1 MPRRADEP
9 DDRRDLAP
17 ARRALAAWYD
27 RERRDLPWRGV
38 RDPWAIL
45 VSEVML
51 QQTTVAAATPYW
63 RRFVERWP
71 TPGDLA
77 AAERDELLAEWAGL
91 GYYRRAHLLMDT
103 ALAVAETHDGALPTT
118 ADALRELRGIG
129 EYTAA
134 AVASIAH
141 GEAVAAV
148 DGNVERV
155 VTRLG
160 AIGGDPKK
168 AATKRRVRAF
178 ADAWLDRA
186 RPGDHNQAVME
197 LGATI
202 CRPRGPACE
211 RCPVRAHC
219 AACARGEPERF
230 PQTAPRPATTPITR
244 VAVLARR
251 ADGRVLLER
260 RAGPPNEGFLE
271 LPQRDVPTTDGAPTD
286 DDVSAAL
293 DEIGEAAGVPLRV
306 GAPLPSHRHGI
317 TRYRITVW
325 PFEVA
330 ADARRRP
337 AEPFGWH
344 RTDAP
349 DRPLTTAS
357 RRILA
362 KNSPTLFDRTS
373 TA

>member
-1 MPRRADEP
+1 MPRRAPPPEDVP
-9 DDRRDLAP
+9 SRADLAP
-17 ARRALAAWYD
+17 AAEALRAWYD
-27 RERRDLPWRGV
+27 RNRRDLPWRRT

-63 RRFVERWP
+63 LRFVERWP
-71 TPGDLA
+71 TPADLA
-77 AAERDELLAEWAGL
+77 RAERDELLAEWAGL

-103 ALAVAETHDGALPTT
+103 ALAVGEAHGGTLPTT
-118 ADALRELRGIG
+118 ADELRALRGIG
-129 EYTAA
+129 DYTAA

-141 GEAVAAV
+141 DEPVAAV

-160 AIGGDPKK
+160 AIEGDPKK

-197 LGATI
+197 LGATV
-202 CRPRGPACE
+202 CRPKSPECG
-211 RCPVRAHC
+211 RCPVASHC
-219 AACARGEPERF
+219 SARELGEPTRF
-230 PQTAPRPATTPITR
+230 PQTAPRPEATQVTK

-251 ADGRVLLER
+251 RDGRVLLER
-260 RAGPPNEGFLE
+260 RTSAPNEGFLE
-271 LPQRDVPTTDGAPTD
+271 LPQREVETTDDAPSD
-286 DDVSAAL
+286 AAVAAAL
-293 DEIGEAAGVPLRV
+293 ASIGEAAGLTLRP
-306 GAPLPSHRHGI
+306 GAPFAVHRHAI
-317 TRYRITVW
+317 TRYRISVW
-325 PFEVA
+325 PYETT

-337 AEPFGWH
+337 SEPFQWA
-344 RTDAP
+344 RVDEP

-357 RRILA
+357 KRILA
-362 KNSPTLFDRTS
+362 KNTDRTS
-373 TA
+373 SA